1 MAPSWAAKAVKKS
14 EASGCF
20 VVGAALIKVACLSVA
35 DKCATGLS
43 FDAVCLR
50 KYNPLSDES
59 RLRDLSIDTA
69 KRTAG
74 WKHCVKVVNKS
85 TLNGNADGTHQR

>member
-1 MAPSWAAKAVKKS
+1 MAPRRGAKAAKKS
-14 EASGCF
+14 KASGCF
-20 VVGAALIKVACLSVA
+20 VVGEALIKVACLSVA

-43 FDAVCLR
+43 FDAACLR

-69 KRTAG
+69 ERTAG
-74 WKHCVKVVNKS
+74 WKRCVKVVSKS
-85 TLNGNADGTHQR
+85 TLNGTADGT